1 MLRLFPSAAG
11 MQHDETRSGVFRFAA
26 ATSADETRRRAAN
39 PSVIERFA
47 LDEVLQY
54 DVMAPY
60 RPEAMREHQKTKQFY
75 RPTEDSKE
83 KNV

>member
-1 MLRLFPSAAG
+1 M
-11 MQHDETRSGVFRFAA
+11 FRFAKRYVRPMKPEA
-26 ATSADETRRRAAN
+26 PLH

-75 RPTEDSKE
+75 GGTAS
-83 KNV
+83 